1 MNQPNYASATID
13 ELQQHLASVILPLW
27 ATRGFNDALGLPY
40 DVIAPP
46 GQPALPPTRY
56 RAMACARQLY
66 VFSAAGWHDHADRL
80 FESLRSRFV
89 DATHGGWHYS
99 IDAQGAP
106 QETQKDLYTHA
117 FIVFGCAEYFRHR
130 GNRDAL
136 ALLEAAR
143 HVIETRFATDA
154 GLYNAVLS
162 ADFRTVVDGPQQ
174 NPIMHLA
181 EAYLSARDV
190 QRDAWFSDALQRIA
204 EQIIATF
211 VHRPT
216 GCIAELPIGCDALR
230 IEPGHQFEW
239 FYLASSAPDVFGRS
253 DLPASLGS
261 AYAFSL
267 RHGVS
272 PVTGGVCAALDEH
285 GHVIEPNERLWAQTE
300 FARALAT
307 SQALRGAS
315 EAQEAHVPLK
325 AQLGRFKQ
333 RFLRDYGWV
342 ESIAQDGAVVRADMP
357 STTPYHMA
365 TMYHAVARLRTGS

>member
-1 MNQPNYASATID
+1 MNPPNYASATID

-27 ATRGFNDALGLPY
+27 ATRGFNGALGLPY
-40 DVIAPP
+40 DAIAPSE
-46 GQPALPPTRY
+46 QPPLPPTRY

-66 VFSAAGWHDHADRL
+66 VFSAGGWHDHADRL
-80 FESLRSRFV
+80 FESLRTRFA

-99 IDAQGAP
+99 IDAHGTP
-106 QETQKDLYTHA
+106 HETQKDLYTHA

-136 ALLEAAR
+136 ELLEATL
-143 HVIETRFATDA
+143 HVIETRFAAGA

-162 ADFRTVVDGPQQ
+162 KDFRTIADGPRQ

-190 QRDAWFSDALQRIA
+190 RRDAGFSDALERIG
-204 EQIIATF
+204 EQMIATF

-216 GCIAELPIGCDALR
+216 GCIAELPIGRGTLR

-239 FYLASSAPDVFGRS
+239 SYLVSSAPDVFGRS
-253 DLPASLGS
+253 GLSAWLDS
-261 AYAFSL
+261 AYAFAL

-272 PVTGGVCAALDEH
+272 PITGGVCAALDEH
-285 GHVIEPNERLWAQTE
+285 GHTTDQTERLWAQTE

-307 SQALRGAS
+307 SHAIRGATS
-315 EAQEAHVPLK
+315 ASGDIPLDAQF
-325 AQLGRFKQ
+325 GRFRQ
-333 RFLRDYGWV
+333 RFLRNYGWV
-342 ESIAQDGAVVRADMP
+342 ESIAPDGTVIRADMP
-357 STTPYHMA
+357 STTPYHMM
-365 TMYHAVARLRTGS
+365 TMYRAIARLQAES